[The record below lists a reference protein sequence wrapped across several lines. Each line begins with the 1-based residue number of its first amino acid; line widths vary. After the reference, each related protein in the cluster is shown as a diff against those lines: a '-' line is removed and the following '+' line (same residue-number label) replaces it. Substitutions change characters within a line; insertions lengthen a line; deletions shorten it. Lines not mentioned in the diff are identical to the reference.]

1 MFHASQRDDPT
12 ARAIKALGIE
22 AIAQMPDA
30 LARLPRDEVPL
41 RAFDTVGLPALDL
54 VLQHESEVTEAQQN
68 RKVKLDIKA
77 VALGPM
83 AEKLNRQEIGLTFGL
98 AGFLGAPRTGRGV
111 LLHITELNDI
121 V

>member
-1 MFHASQRDDPT
+1 MNRVLLSAQIIER
-12 ARAIKALGIE
+12 KALRYTP
-22 AIAQMPDA
+22 A
-30 LARLPRDEVPL
+30 
-41 RAFDTVGLPALDL
+41 GLPALDL

-77 VALGPM
+77 VALGSI
-83 AEKLNRQEIGLTFGL
+83 AQALNRQEVGVPIGIV
-98 AGFLGAPRTGRGV
+98 GFLGAPRNGRGV